1 MGELRAYSV
10 DFPIKKKLFSV
21 ISAFTLSQF
30 CLLCCSI
37 FAQSL
42 ASIAICV
49 FWQSGLAG
57 PKQAATGQT
66 IIKILIF
73 INIIIIIIAS
83 GETMMNQTKHP
94 HARLSWR
101 ALSVSF
107 IIKEWAKSRYCDHV
121 PVIEMPSCQT

>member
-10 DFPIKKKLFSV
+10 DFPIRKKLFSV

-49 FWQSGLAG
+49 FWQSGLVG
-57 PKQAATGQT
+57 PKQTASGQT
-66 IIKILIF
+66 IIKKI
-73 INIIIIIIAS
+73 INIIIIAN
-83 GETMMNQTKHP
+83 GGKP
-94 HARLSWR
+94 
-101 ALSVSF
+101 
-107 IIKEWAKSRYCDHV
+107 
-121 PVIEMPSCQT
+121 